1 MVVTGVLA
9 TMQHRGVFVYVIECA
24 GNVRKSDFPP
34 RPRRFSLMNL
44 AIYECFGRG
53 YRLTFRQAGR
63 YFQVQLDFGRS
74 ATRETREAALRV
86 LDSVTAR

>member
-1 MVVTGVLA
+1 
-9 TMQHRGVFVYVIECA
+9 
-24 GNVRKSDFPP
+24 
-34 RPRRFSLMNL
+34 MNL